1 MSEQNE
7 TKSIHPTI
15 SRDFQEIFNAVE
27 GLLANHLN
35 TPSLILLYSAI
46 DIAAGLASP
55 EPGPTGQKHFVAWA
69 VRYMNPKAKLS
80 CTPVELY
87 GARCGI
93 VHGFSPA
100 SGLSRKPDVAKD
112 PRRIWSEGS

>member
-55 EPGPTGQKHFVAWA
+55 EPGPTGQKHFVG
-69 VRYMNPKAKLS
+69 LG
-80 CTPVELY
+80 CT
-87 GARCGI
+87 
-93 VHGFSPA
+93 VHESQGQAFMHA
-100 SGLSRKPDVAKD
+100 S
-112 PRRIWSEGS
+112 